1 MEKKKLYNDG
11 YYNGVISIVFQDKE
25 YEVDCEA
32 TCNIYYSKY
41 EDGFTETELDGVI
54 PCIISIYDIAEQ
66 KDVTSELKDNTDFL
80 EELENYLIQ
89 DGDNWIDETLER
101 ENQIEENNLYW
112 QCELAERENR
122 D

>member
-25 YEVDCEA
+25 YEVDVEA
-32 TCNIYYSKY
+32 TASIYYPKY
-41 EDGFTETELDGVI
+41 EDGFVDMEIDGVI
-54 PCIISIYDIAEQ
+54 PCIISIYDIDEQ

-112 QCELAERENR
+112 QCELAEKENR

>member
-1 MEKKKLYNDG
+1 MKKQKLYNDG
-11 YYNGVISIVFQDKE
+11 YYNGVVSIVFQDKE
-25 YEVDCEA
+25 YDVDVEA
-32 TCNIYYSKY
+32 TCNIYYSTY

-54 PCIISIYDIAEQ
+54 PCIISIYDIAER

-80 EELENYLIQ
+80 EELENYLVQ
-89 DGDNWIDETLER
+89 DDNWIDETLER
-101 ENQIEENNLYW
+101 EKQIEENNLYW